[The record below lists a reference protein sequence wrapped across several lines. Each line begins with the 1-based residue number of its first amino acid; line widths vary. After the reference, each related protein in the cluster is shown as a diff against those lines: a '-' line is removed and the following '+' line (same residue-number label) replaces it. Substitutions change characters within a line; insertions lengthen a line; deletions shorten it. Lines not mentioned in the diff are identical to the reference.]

1 MELCDQSGKT
11 LHLGIEPEPLGMVE
25 TSTETVEL
33 IQRIREGSD
42 CPEAVT
48 RCLGVNY
55 DTCHL
60 AVEYEEP
67 AEALGRFAHHDIRIS
82 KIHLSSAMKVRPTPD
97 VLERLES
104 FSEDTYLHQV
114 IARKKNNPLLTRFRD
129 LPPALEAA
137 RRNSGDPDEEWR
149 IHFHIPLHYPSDQIL
164 STTTDHIEGTLDVLA
179 ENPDLCHHLEME
191 TYTWEVLPDSMK
203 SRHVVE
209 QLVEEYRWILRE
221 LKSRNLAD

>member
-1 MELCDQSGKT
+1 MELCD
-11 LHLGIEPEPLGMVE
+11 PEPLGMVE

-164 STTTDHIEGTLDVLA
+164 SNVLA